1 MLLGS
6 GSGTS
11 ATASNTNG
19 SGGDR
24 PQQQQQQLTSSLSRK
39 LNKVLEL
46 NTEEPDLL
54 AALNHLSGW
63 YGPPHT
69 PNSKHARRLLRS
81 DLERQTLHINKDF
94 LHAFSLVQQSLDRVE
109 GDVGRMRESCLL
121 MADRLTKTRTAAG
134 KLIVTA
140 DKFQQDKRENERKR
154 EVVEAFLERFRLT
167 EGEQAT
173 LRVGDI
179 DESFF
184 DALKH
189 VGQIYSECPVLL
201 RTHQKAGFEVMEAM
215 SMEQQS
221 AYDRLYRWVKD
232 EFATLRDDPSEINPF
247 LIVAVSTL
255 QDKQPVLLSYCFDEI
270 VHTRSQV
277 SLGAFHAALTVG
289 GPGGTPRPIEMHAHD
304 PLRYV
309 GDMLAWL
316 HQAVASEYEL
326 LNRVFGTEGGQVT
339 TRKVLTAGD
348 KTQSR
353 DRLLYDDNHGEEST
367 SQSVK
372 HTPYGIKH
380 NIRESITKVLSR
392 IFESLM
398 QPFKIRLDQ
407 VLDPHSKPST
417 VEVFRINNMLDFYS
431 RMIARIMGHDASLPS
446 LFSDCKEEVLK
457 LFYDILKSNADILL
471 SRAPPVPSDLAPPHC
486 VHESMSRLMEIMATF
501 DESLV
506 PANERAA
513 EFAPVLSAVIDPLSK
528 ACAISATS
536 LKAADMAVY
545 LINCLS
551 VIQSSIAAYDFAGSR
566 VEALGMHIESH
577 LDTLVT
583 EETARFLRNCGIAE
597 KMAILQYRT
606 TQGPLSSEPGMDNR
620 SLATA
625 VRGFERSLSD
635 LEAFI
640 MPHCDK
646 LTDHSLRAKA
656 RSRVGENIVGH
667 FTALYE
673 AVFDPQNKYD
683 DPRVVVRYKPQQ
695 VKTIVDAL

>member
-1 MLLGS
+1 MMADVS
-6 GSGTS
+6 GSGATS
-11 ATASNTNG
+11 S
-19 SGGDR
+19 
-24 PQQQQQQLTSSLSRK
+24 PQLSSSLSRK

-46 NTEEPDLL
+46 NTEEPELL

-63 YGPPHT
+63 YGPPHA

-81 DLERQTLHINKDF
+81 DLERQTLRINKDF
-94 LHAFSLVQQSLDRVE
+94 LLAFSLVQLSLEQVE
-109 GDVGRMRESCLL
+109 GDVGRMKESCLF
-121 MADRLTKTRTAAG
+121 MAERLSKTRLAAG
-134 KLIVTA
+134 KLILTA
-140 DKFQQDKRENERKR
+140 DKKENERKK
-154 EVVEAFLERFRLT
+154 EVAEAFLERFRLT
-167 EGEQAT
+167 EAEQAT

-179 DESFF
+179 DELFF

-255 QDKQPVLLSYCFDEI
+255 QEKQPVLLSYCFDEI

-339 TRKVLTAGD
+339 GNRVFTED
-348 KTQSR
+348 KAQLPHDAR
-353 DRLLYDDNHGEEST
+353 HAEEMPNK
-367 SQSVK
+367 QQHPPRHAV
-372 HTPYGIKH
+372 YGTKH
-380 NIRESITKVLSR
+380 NIRESLAKVLSR
-392 IFESLM
+392 IFEPLL

-431 RMIARIMGHDASLPS
+431 RMITRIMGHGASLPS

-457 LFYDILKSNADILL
+457 LFYDTLKSDADILL
-471 SRAPPVPSDLAPPHC
+471 SRAP
-486 VHESMSRLMEIMATF
+486 MEIMATF

-506 PANERAA
+506 PMDERAA

-528 ACAISATS
+528 ACAISATA

-551 VIQSSIAAYDFAGSR
+551 VVQGSVSAYDFATSR

-597 KMAILQYRT
+597 KMAVLQYRT
-606 TQGPLSSEPGMDNR
+606 TQGPLSLEPGMDSR

-646 LTDHSLRAKA
+646 LMEHNLRATA
-656 RSRVGENIVGH
+656 RSRVGDNIVGL
-667 FTALYE
+667 FSALHE
-673 AVFDPQNKYD
+673 AVYDPRNKYD
-683 DPRVVVRYKPQQ
+683 EPRMVVRYKPEQ